1 MSMASI
7 LREGFVR
14 VTGSEEQADCLM
26 ALCES
31 VAHMSEEKQKPVFEA
46 ADGQG
51 AGYATLKD
59 MALWL
64 LMEGNALNVIHW
76 NAETNF
82 QHELLNEAYDL
93 CRDVGDQ
100 LAETYIAKTGKDIEV
115 KPGFLKDIP
124 STDSDTDKVL
134 AHFKNLQEK
143 MAGAV
148 EKNPKFG
155 EGIKNIFADFDEKIT
170 TIIYKWGQFK
180 G

>member
-1 MSMASI
+1 MSMAKI

-26 ALCES
+26 SLCES
-31 VAHMSEEKQKPVFEA
+31 VAHLSEERSRPVFEA
-46 ADGQG
+46 SDGLG
-51 AGYATLKD
+51 EKYKTLKD
-59 MALWL
+59 MAMWL

-82 QHELLNEAYDL
+82 QHELLSEAYEL
-93 CRDVGDQ
+93 CRDTGDQ
-100 LAETYIAKTGKDIEV
+100 LAETYIAKTGKDIEP
-115 KPGFLKDIP
+115 KPGFLKDVP
-124 STDSDTDKVL
+124 STDSDKEKVL
-134 AHFKNLQEK
+134 AHFKSIQEK
-143 MAGAV
+143 MAGAI

-155 EGIKNIFADFDEKIT
+155 EGIKNIFADFDEKMT